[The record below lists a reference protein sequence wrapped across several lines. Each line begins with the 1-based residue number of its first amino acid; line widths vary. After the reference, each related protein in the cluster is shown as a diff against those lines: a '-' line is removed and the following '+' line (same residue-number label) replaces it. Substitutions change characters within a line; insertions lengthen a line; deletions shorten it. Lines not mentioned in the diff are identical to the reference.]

1 MIEAVAWLCVR
12 LKLCLTLLSSPLKM
26 LLALHWGTL
35 EREGISMIEAPGFSL
50 LHCVTAL
57 HKYQLSLLWSGV
69 LSICL
74 PLSDTGE

>member
-1 MIEAVAWLCVR
+1 
-12 LKLCLTLLSSPLKM
+12 
-26 LLALHWGTL
+26 
-35 EREGISMIEAPGFSL
+35 MIEAPGFSL

-57 HKYQLSLLWSGV
+57 HKYQLGLLWSGV